1 MQANTDY
8 PDMLPDCSSVN
19 LCDGNEAEA
28 YSHLALALL
37 QMSAYCGDGRPGYRL
52 SGGILVSRTRQWIGR
67 IEDNAPRIPPAQLVR
82 ALGGF
87 DLMYRYVYGV
97 PASSGFLNRC
107 YLRAFDE
114 GRTGDAK
121 IGDEEL
127 FRAVAGRIRLRDSA
141 FFGAPLRWYSEML
154 DSWYNTFRLTGSL
167 PGATLPVALLQA
179 CFLLREDLFA
189 FAGRRQD
196 SFKKKLAVRYVPEV
210 ADGAVTGDDGD
221 TLRAK
226 LEFLRGN
233 RGRFASFGRT
243 EDMEQELLSA
253 LSDCPDIIPMH
264 RKAFALDAELGRM
277 IA

>member
-1 MQANTDY
+1 
-8 PDMLPDCSSVN
+8 MLPDCSSVN

-28 YSHLALALL
+28 YSHLALALF
-37 QMSAYCGDGRPGYRL
+37 QMSSCRGDGRPGPGL

-87 DLMYRYVYGV
+87 DLMYRYAYGV

-114 GRTGDAK
+114 GRTVGDG
-121 IGDEEL
+121 IRDEEL
-127 FRAVAGRIRLRDSA
+127 FRAVAERISLRDSA
-141 FFGAPLRWYSEML
+141 FFGEPLRWYSERL
-154 DSWYNTFRLTGSL
+154 DAWYNAFRLKGEL
-167 PGATLPVALLQA
+167 PGETMPSVLQQA

-189 FAGRRQD
+189 FAGRRQEI
-196 SFKKKLAVRYVPEV
+196 FKKKLAVRYVPEV
-210 ADGAVTGDDGD
+210 AAGAVTGDDGD

-226 LEFLRGN
+226 LELLRGN
-233 RGRFASFGRT
+233 RGRFASFAAT
-243 EDMEQELLSA
+243 EEIELGLLSA
-253 LSDCPDIIPMH
+253 LSQCPDMH
-264 RKAFALDAELGRM
+264 PLHRRAFAIDAELGRM